1 MLSTLA
7 SNLGLTW
14 TSLVTTEFSR
24 GTMTTA
30 DSPFEGVVGATF
42 RLTLLGNVGA
52 MTNTNAILLGL
63 VFTPCLLVEN
73 I

>member
-14 TSLVTTEFSR
+14 ASLVTAEFSR
-24 GTMTTA
+24 GSMTTA
-30 DSPFEGVVGATF
+30 DSPLESVVGTTF
-42 RLTLLGNVGA
+42 RLTLLGNVSTV
-52 MTNTNAILLGL
+52 TNTDAVLLGL
-63 VFTPCLLVEN
+63 VFAPYM

>member
-14 TSLVTTEFSR
+14 TSLVTAEFSR
-24 GTMTTA
+24 GAMTTA
-30 DSPFEGVVGATF
+30 DSPLEGVVGTSF

-52 MTNTNAILLGL
+52 MTNTDAVLLGL
-63 VFTPCLLVEN
+63 VFTT
-73 I
+73 

>member
-14 TSLVTTEFSR
+14 ASLVAAQLSR

-30 DSPFEGVVGATF
+30 DSPFESIVGTAF
-42 RLTLLGNVGA
+42 CLTLLGNVGT
-52 MTNTNAILLGL
+52 MTNTNAVLLGL
-63 VFTPCLLVEN
+63 VFATWYES
-73 I
+73 